1 MRVLITGIAGQDG
14 SYLADLLLAQGHEV
28 HGLVRTHHPEKL
40 QRIAHALE
48 EIRLHEASLEDY
60 EGVARVVHQVE
71 PEECYHLA
79 AQSVVVQTTVAREGF
94 DRVTLEAN
102 VTGTHHML
110 AALHERAPGC
120 RFHFAGSSEVFGRV
134 EDFPQNERTPFRPRT
149 LYGISKVTGL
159 LLTRLYRE
167 QHGMHASASILFNH
181 ESPRRGANFV
191 TRKITLGV
199 ARIRAGLDTEL
210 RLGRLD
216 ARRDW
221 GHARDYVEG
230 MTRIVRHS
238 AADDF
243 VLATGETHTVAEF
256 CDLAFSA
263 ASLDYR
269 DYVVEDPRFARPAE
283 RVPSCGDASKARALL
298 GWTPTTSFQD
308 LAKEMAFAD
317 LAADI

>member
-28 HGLVRTHHPEKL
+28 HGLVRTRHPEGL
-40 QRIAHALE
+40 QRIAHAVD

-60 EGVARVVHQVE
+60 EGVARVVRQVQ

-79 AQSVVVQTTVAREGF
+79 AQSTVAREGF

-102 VTGTHHML
+102 VSGTHHML
-110 AALHERAPGC
+110 AALDEQVQGC
-120 RFHFAGSSEVFGRV
+120 RFHFAGSSEVFGQV
-134 EDFPQNERTPFRPRT
+134 EESPQSERTPFRPRT

-230 MTRIVRHS
+230 MTRIVRHGT
-238 AADDF
+238 ADDF

-269 DYVVEDPRFARPAE
+269 DYVVEDPRFARPPE

-298 GWTPTTSFQD
+298 GWTPTVSFPD
-308 LAKEMAFAD
+308 LAREMAFAD